1 MASTRAKKPAY
12 SDACVGVRA
21 APWYFGR
28 LPTDGPSDSALSFS
42 RSRRTRTR
50 DHGVGSRRVTIRP
63 PAELHIG
70 LTDGTFYG
78 GDPFPAFAWMR
89 SEAPAYFDEAS
100 GVWGITRYADIK
112 EISKDPDTFSN
123 AGGIR
128 PDSDALPMM
137 IDFDA
142 PEHVRRRRLVSEGF
156 TPKRIRES
164 EAGIRSICDA
174 IIDRVCE
181 QGSVDFVT
189 DIAAPL
195 PMIVIGNMLG
205 VAPEDRD
212 ALLRWSDDM
221 LKALGSPDPTA
232 MEGAALAAMEYAE
245 YITAVAEQRRRDS
258 QTDDLI
264 GTLVHAE
271 IEGDKLDESS
281 IIYESLLILIGGD
294 ETTRHVISGGMYEL
308 LTHPDQHALLVAE
321 RDRLPLAVEEMLRW
335 VSPIKNMARQTTRD
349 VDLHGMTIA
358 KGQKLLLLYPSA
370 NRDERNFAEPE
381 RFDITRTPN
390 DHMAFGF
397 GAHFCL
403 GNRLARMELA
413 VMFDRLFERLP
424 DLALATDAEP
434 PKRAANFVSGYE
446 TMPVTFT
453 PTAPVGA
460 TA

>member
-1 MASTRAKKPAY
+1 MTTIPA
-12 SDACVGVRA
+12 D
-21 APWYFGR
+21 
-28 LPTDGPSDSALSFS
+28 
-42 RSRRTRTR
+42 
-50 DHGVGSRRVTIRP
+50 
-63 PAELHIG
+63 LHIG
-70 LTDGTFYG
+70 LTDGTFWA

-89 SEAPAYFDEAS
+89 KEAPAFFDEGG
-100 GVWGITRYADIK
+100 GVWGISRYADIK
-112 EISKDPDTFSN
+112 EISKDPETFSS

-128 PDSDALPMM
+128 PDSDAIPMM

-164 EAGIRSICDA
+164 EDEIRNICDA

-181 QGSVDFVT
+181 QGTADFVR

-195 PMIVIGNMLG
+195 PMIVIGNRLG
-205 VAPEDRD
+205 VAAEDRD
-212 ALLRWSDDM
+212 TLLRWSDDM
-221 LKALGSPDPTA
+221 LCALGSPDPTA
-232 MEGAALAAMEYAE
+232 MDRAALAAMEYAE
-245 YITAVAEQRRRDS
+245 YITAVAEQRRRDQS
-258 QTDDLI
+258 TDDLI

-271 IEGDKLDESS
+271 IGGDKLDESS
-281 IIYESLLILIGGD
+281 LIHESLLILIGGD

-308 LTHPDQHALLVAE
+308 LTHPDQYAQLQA
-321 RDRLPLAVEEMLRW
+321 DRGRMPLAVEEMLRW
-335 VSPIKNMARQTTRD
+335 VTPIKNMARTMTRD
-349 VDLHGMTIA
+349 VELHGETLR

-370 NRDERNFAEPE
+370 NRDEAVFADPE
-381 RFDITRTPN
+381 TFDIGRTPN

-403 GNRLARMELA
+403 GNRLARLELA
-413 VMFDRLFERLP
+413 VMFDRLLERLP
-424 DLALATDAEP
+424 DLALASGDEL

-446 TMPVTFT
+446 SMPVTFT

>member
-1 MASTRAKKPAY
+1 MTT
-12 SDACVGVRA
+12 V
-21 APWYFGR
+21 
-28 LPTDGPSDSALSFS
+28 PTELS
-42 RSRRTRTR
+42 
-50 DHGVGSRRVTIRP
+50 
-63 PAELHIG
+63 IG

-89 SEAPAYFDEAS
+89 DHAPAYYDESA

-112 EISKDPDTFSN
+112 EISKDPETFSN

-137 IDFDA
+137 IDTDA

-156 TPKRIRES
+156 TPRRIRES
-164 EAGIRSICDA
+164 EAGIRNICDA

-181 QGSVDFVT
+181 VGSADFVR

-205 VAPEDRD
+205 VAPGDRD
-212 ALLRWSDDM
+212 ELLRWSDDM
-221 LKALGSPDPTA
+221 LRALGSPDPGA
-232 MEGAALAAMEYAE
+232 MDKAAQAAAEYAV

-258 QTDDLI
+258 QSDDLI

-271 IEGDKLDESS
+271 IEGDRLDEAS

-308 LTHPDQHALLVAE
+308 FRHPDQLGRLEA
-321 RDRLPLAVEEMLRW
+321 DRSLMPGAIEEMLRW
-335 VSPIKNMARQTTRD
+335 VSPNKNMARQMTRD
-349 VDLHGMTIA
+349 VEFQGETLHQ
-358 KGQKLLLLYPSA
+358 GQKLLLLYPSG
-370 NRDERNFAEPE
+370 NRDERVFDEPE
-381 RFDITRTPN
+381 QFDITRTPN

-397 GAHFCL
+397 GSHFCL

-413 VMFDRLFERLP
+413 VMFDRLLDRLP
-424 DLALATDAEP
+424 DLGLADEAEP

-446 TMPVTFT
+446 TMPVVFT
-453 PTAPVGA
+453 PTSPVGA
-460 TA
+460 SA

>member
-1 MASTRAKKPAY
+1 MTM
-12 SDACVGVRA
+12 
-21 APWYFGR
+21 
-28 LPTDGPSDSALSFS
+28 
-42 RSRRTRTR
+42 
-50 DHGVGSRRVTIRP
+50 P
-63 PAELHIG
+63 PRELTIG

-89 SEAPAYFDEAS
+89 EHAPAYFDEGA
-100 GVWGITRYADIK
+100 GVWGITRYSDIR

-137 IDFDA
+137 IDTDA

-156 TPKRIRES
+156 TPRRIRES
-164 EAGIRSICDA
+164 EDGIRSICDA

-181 QGSVDFVT
+181 AGSADFVR

-212 ALLRWSDDM
+212 DLLRWSDDM
-221 LKALGSPDPTA
+221 LKALGSPDPGA
-232 MEGAALAAMEYAE
+232 MEQATVAAMEYAE
-245 YITAVAEQRRRDS
+245 YITAVAEQRRRDQQS
-258 QTDDLI
+258 SDLI

-271 IEGDKLDESS
+271 IDGDRLDEASV
-281 IIYESLLILIGGD
+281 IYESLLILIGGD

-308 LTHPDQHALLVAE
+308 LRHPTQYEKLTT
-321 RDRLPLAVEEMLRW
+321 DRTLMPSAVEEMLRW
-335 VSPIKNMARQTTRD
+335 VSPIKNMARQMTRD
-349 VDLHGMTIA
+349 VEFEGETLH
-358 KGQKLLLLYPSA
+358 KGEKLLLLYPSA
-370 NRDERNFAEPE
+370 NRDERVFEDPE

-397 GAHFCL
+397 GSHFCL
-403 GNRLARMELA
+403 GNRLARMELS
-413 VMFDRLFERLP
+413 VMFDRLLDRLP
-424 DLALATDAEP
+424 DLTLADSGEP

-446 TMPVTFT
+446 TMPVVFA
-453 PTAPVGA
+453 PSAPVGA
-460 TA
+460 SA

>member
-1 MASTRAKKPAY
+1 
-12 SDACVGVRA
+12 
-21 APWYFGR
+21 
-28 LPTDGPSDSALSFS
+28 
-42 RSRRTRTR
+42 
-50 DHGVGSRRVTIRP
+50 VTITP
-63 PAELHIG
+63 PADLHIG

-89 SEAPAYFDEAS
+89 AEAPAYFDEVA
-100 GVWGITRYADIK
+100 GIWGITRYADIK

-156 TPKRIRES
+156 TPRRIRES
-164 EAGIRSICDA
+164 EEGIRTVCDA

-181 QGSVDFVT
+181 QGAADFVA

-212 ALLRWSDDM
+212 ALLGWSDDM

-232 MEGAALAAMEYAE
+232 MDRAALAAMEYAE

-271 IEGDKLDESS
+271 IEGDKLDDSS
-281 IIYESLLILIGGD
+281 VIYESLLILIGGD

-308 LTHPDQHALLVAE
+308 LTHPDQFALLAAE

-335 VSPIKNMARQTTRD
+335 VTPIKNMARQVTRD
-349 VDLHGMTIA
+349 VDLHGQTIT

-370 NRDERNFAEPE
+370 NRDETVFEDPE
-381 RFDITRTPN
+381 RFDMTRTPN

-397 GAHFCL
+397 GSHFCL
-403 GNRLARMELA
+403 GNRLARMELQI
-413 VMFDRLFERLP
+413 MFDRLLERLP
-424 DLALATDAEP
+424 DLALATDAEL

>member
-1 MASTRAKKPAY
+1 M
-12 SDACVGVRA
+12 
-21 APWYFGR
+21 
-28 LPTDGPSDSALSFS
+28 
-42 RSRRTRTR
+42 
-50 DHGVGSRRVTIRP
+50 TITP
-63 PAELHIG
+63 PADLHIG

-89 SEAPAYFDEAS
+89 AEAPAYFDDVA

-156 TPKRIRES
+156 TPRRIRES
-164 EAGIRSICDA
+164 EEGIRTVCDA

-181 QGSVDFVT
+181 QGSADFVA

-212 ALLRWSDDM
+212 ALLGWSDDM

-232 MEGAALAAMEYAE
+232 MDRAALAAMEYAE
-245 YITAVAEQRRRDS
+245 YITAVADQRRRDS

-281 IIYESLLILIGGD
+281 VIYESLLILIGGD

-308 LTHPDQHALLVAE
+308 LTHPDQFALLAAE

-335 VSPIKNMARQTTRD
+335 VTPIKNMARQVTRD
-349 VDLHGMTIA
+349 VDLHGQTIT

-370 NRDERNFAEPE
+370 NRDETVFEDPE
-381 RFDITRTPN
+381 RFDMTRTPN

-397 GAHFCL
+397 GSHFCL
-403 GNRLARMELA
+403 GNRLARMELQI
-413 VMFDRLFERLP
+413 MFDRLLERLP
-424 DLALATDAEP
+424 DLALASDAEL

>member
-1 MASTRAKKPAY
+1 MT
-12 SDACVGVRA
+12 
-21 APWYFGR
+21 
-28 LPTDGPSDSALSFS
+28 
-42 RSRRTRTR
+42 
-50 DHGVGSRRVTIRP
+50 TI

-70 LTDGTFYG
+70 LTDGMFYG

-89 SEAPAYFDEAS
+89 KEAPAFYDEQA

-128 PDSDALPMM
+128 PDSEALPMM
-137 IDFDA
+137 IDTDA

-156 TPKRIRES
+156 TPRRIRES
-164 EAGIRSICDA
+164 EEGIRVICDA

-181 QGSVDFVT
+181 QGSADFVN

-212 ALLRWSDDM
+212 ELLRWSDDM

-232 MEGAALAAMEYAE
+232 MDRAALAAMEYAE
-245 YITAVAEQRRRDS
+245 YITAVAAQRRRDN
-258 QTDDLI
+258 QTNDLI

-271 IEGDKLDESS
+271 IEGDRLDESS
-281 IIYESLLILIGGD
+281 LIYESLLILIGGD

-308 LTHPDQHALLVAE
+308 LNHRDQFDLLAAD
-321 RDRLPLAVEEMLRW
+321 RSRLPVAVEEMLRW
-335 VSPIKNMARQTTRD
+335 VSPIKNMARTMTRD
-349 VDLHGMTIA
+349 VELHGQTMA

-370 NRDERNFAEPE
+370 NRDEAMFEDPE
-381 RFDITRTPN
+381 VFDVTRTPN
-390 DHMAFGF
+390 DHIAFGF
-397 GAHFCL
+397 GAHFCM

-413 VMFDRLFERLP
+413 VMFDRLLDRLP
-424 DLALATDAEP
+424 DLALATDVEP

-446 TMPVTFT
+446 MMPVTFT
-453 PTAPVGA
+453 PTEPVGA